1 MQGDGTYV
9 SRNPSSLLASGVRS
23 EEDWPEWQKKV
34 YRPAG
39 ESLSQ
44 RLQNLF
50 ATANRP
56 GTISFTSSSGDS
68 SLFPLEDFRHAMRSV
83 MSGGKKDILG
93 YGETAGYLPL
103 RKTVADILA
112 SQGIPA
118 HAEEVLITSGSQQA
132 LNLVVRLL
140 VRPGE
145 QVLVERPTHKGMIDL
160 CQSLGIELVEIP
172 MDEQGMQVEHLETI
186 LNQNNPRLI
195 FTVPNFH
202 NPTGTCLNTTR
213 RRQLVETAA
222 RHSVPILEDDYIG
235 DLRYKG
241 SAQPALKALDTCG
254 NVIYVSTFSKMLIPS
269 LRVGFLVANGPIF
282 KTLLSENGFMTLL
295 LPN

>member
-1 MQGDGTYV
+1 MRIPIDRESSTPVYQQIQQFLETQIISGSLSPGSRLPSTRDMAAGLGIGRLTVNNAYAELQSRGLVYSLQGDGTYV
-9 SRNPSSLLASGVRS
+9 SQNPSSLLTTAMYK
-23 EEDWPEWQKKV
+23 EEDWPDWQKKV

-44 RLQNLF
+44 RLQNLL
-50 ATANRP
+50 AAANRP

-83 MSGGKKDILG
+83 MSGGQKDILG

-140 VRPGE
+140 VRPG
-145 QVLVERPTHKGMIDL
+145 R
-160 CQSLGIELVEIP
+160 
-172 MDEQGMQVEHLETI
+172 
-186 LNQNNPRLI
+186 
-195 FTVPNFH
+195 
-202 NPTGTCLNTTR
+202 
-213 RRQLVETAA
+213 A
-222 RHSVPILEDDYIG
+222 
-235 DLRYKG
+235 
-241 SAQPALKALDTCG
+241 
-254 NVIYVSTFSKMLIPS
+254 
-269 LRVGFLVANGPIF
+269 GP
-282 KTLLSENGFMTLL
+282 G
-295 LPN
+295 